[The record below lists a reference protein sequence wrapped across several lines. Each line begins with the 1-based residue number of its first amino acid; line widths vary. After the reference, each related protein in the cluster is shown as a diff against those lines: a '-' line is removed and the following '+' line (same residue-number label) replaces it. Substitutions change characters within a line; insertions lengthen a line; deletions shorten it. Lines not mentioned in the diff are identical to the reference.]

1 MGTKF
6 EDFEKNPAKKL
17 TGIGIV
23 ILLHVLVV
31 AVLIATMAK
40 EIIKPS
46 DKPVEMMI
54 IQEVIPPPPEEP
66 KETPPEPPKIVEKV
80 AKTPEVQKPV
90 EKVVPV
96 VKPVTTPTTAPQTPT
111 VAAPVASPSP
121 SPSPVAA
128 PPAPAAEPGP
138 PAPKGETRGV
148 SDGEAGCKSPPYP
161 REALMAE
168 EQGNVVISVFVG
180 TDGKVKD
187 SKVKK
192 SSGSRTLDR
201 AASRSFSLCSFKPAM
216 KNGEPQESWY
226 DIPYE
231 FILN

>member
-31 AVLIATMAK
+31 AVLIASMAK

-46 DKPVEMMI
+46 DKPVEMTI
-54 IQEVIPPPPEEP
+54 IQEVIPPPIV
-66 KETPPEPPKIVEKV
+66 ETPPEPPKIVEKV
-80 AKTPEVQKPV
+80 AKTPDVQKPV

-96 VKPVTTPTTAPQTPT
+96 VKPVTTPTVAPTTPT

-121 SPSPVAA
+121 SPSPVAT
-128 PPAPAAEPGP
+128 PAPAADPGP
-138 PAPKGETRGV
+138 PVPKGETRGV
-148 SDGEAGCKSPPYP
+148 SDGEAGCKAPPYP
-161 REALMAE
+161 RDALMAE
-168 EQGNVVISVFVG
+168 EQGNVVISVYVG
-180 TDGKVKD
+180 TDGKVKE

-192 SSGSRTLDR
+192 SSGSRNLDR
-201 AASRSFSLCSFKPAM
+201 AASKSFSLCSFKPAL

-231 FILN
+231 FVLN

>member
-54 IQEVIPPPPEEP
+54 IQEVIPPPII
-66 KETPPEPPKIVEKV
+66 ETPPEPPKIVEKV
-80 AKTPEVQKPV
+80 AKTPDVQKPV

-96 VKPVTTPTTAPQTPT
+96 VKPVTTPTVTPTTPT

-121 SPSPVAA
+121 SPSPVAT
-128 PPAPAAEPGP
+128 PAPAADPGP
-138 PAPKGETRGV
+138 PVPKGETRGV
-148 SDGEAGCKSPPYP
+148 SDGEAGCKAPPYP
-161 REALMAE
+161 RDALMAE
-168 EQGNVVISVFVG
+168 EQGNVLISVYVG
-180 TDGKVKD
+180 TDGKVKE

-192 SSGSRTLDR
+192 STGSRSLDR
-201 AASRSFSLCSFKPAM
+201 AASKAYSLCSFKPAM

-231 FILN
+231 FVLE

>member
-17 TGIGIV
+17 TGIGMV
-23 ILLHVLVV
+23 ILLHVLVI

-54 IQEVIPPPPEEP
+54 IQEVIPPPPI
-66 KETPPEPPKIVEKV
+66 ETPPEPPKIVEKV

-96 VKPVTTPTTAPQTPT
+96 EKPVTTPTVAPTIPT
-111 VAAPVASPSP
+111 VSAPVASPSP
-121 SPSPVAA
+121 SPSPIAA
-128 PPAPAAEPGP
+128 PPAPAADHAP

-148 SDGEAGCKSPPYP
+148 SNGEAGCKAPPYP

-168 EQGNVVISVFVG
+168 EQGNVVVSVFVG

-201 AASRSFSLCSFKPAM
+201 AASKSFSLCHFKPAL

>member
-54 IQEVIPPPPEEP
+54 IQEVIPPPII
-66 KETPPEPPKIVEKV
+66 ETPPEPPKIVEKV
-80 AKTPEVQKPV
+80 AKTPDVQKPV

-96 VKPVTTPTTAPQTPT
+96 VKPVTTPTVTPTTPT

-121 SPSPVAA
+121 SPSPVAT
-128 PPAPAAEPGP
+128 PAPAADPGP
-138 PAPKGETRGV
+138 PVPKGETRGV
-148 SDGEAGCKSPPYP
+148 SDGEAGCKEPPYP
-161 REALMAE
+161 RDALMAE
-168 EQGNVVISVFVG
+168 MVGNVVISVYVG
-180 TDGKVKD
+180 TDGKVKE

-192 SSGSRTLDR
+192 STGSRSLDR
-201 AASRSFSLCSFKPAM
+201 AASKAYSLCSFKPAM

-231 FILN
+231 FVLN

>member
-54 IQEVIPPPPEEP
+54 IQEVIPPPII
-66 KETPPEPPKIVEKV
+66 ETPPEPPKIVEKV
-80 AKTPEVQKPV
+80 AKTPDVQKPV

-96 VKPVTTPTTAPQTPT
+96 VKPVTTPTATPTTPT

-121 SPSPVAA
+121 SPSPVAT
-128 PPAPAAEPGP
+128 PAPAADPGP
-138 PAPKGETRGV
+138 PVPKGETRGV
-148 SDGEAGCKSPPYP
+148 SDGEAGCKAPPYP
-161 REALMAE
+161 RDALMAE
-168 EQGNVVISVFVG
+168 EQGNVLISVYVG
-180 TDGKVKD
+180 TDGKVKE

-192 SSGSRTLDR
+192 STGSRSLDR
-201 AASRSFSLCSFKPAM
+201 AASKAYSLCSFKPAM

-231 FILN
+231 FVLN

>member
-54 IQEVIPPPPEEP
+54 IQEVIPPPII
-66 KETPPEPPKIVEKV
+66 ETPPEPPKIVEKV
-80 AKTPEVQKPV
+80 AKTPDVQKPV

-96 VKPVTTPTTAPQTPT
+96 VKPVTTPTVTPTTPT

-121 SPSPVAA
+121 SPSPVAT
-128 PPAPAAEPGP
+128 PAPAADPGP
-138 PAPKGETRGV
+138 PVPKGETRGV
-148 SDGEAGCKSPPYP
+148 SDGEAGCKAPPYP
-161 REALMAE
+161 RDALMAE
-168 EQGNVVISVFVG
+168 EQGNVMISVYVG
-180 TDGKVKD
+180 TDGKVKE

-192 SSGSRTLDR
+192 STGSRSLDR
-201 AASRSFSLCSFKPAM
+201 AASKAYSLCSFKPAM

-231 FILN
+231 FVLN